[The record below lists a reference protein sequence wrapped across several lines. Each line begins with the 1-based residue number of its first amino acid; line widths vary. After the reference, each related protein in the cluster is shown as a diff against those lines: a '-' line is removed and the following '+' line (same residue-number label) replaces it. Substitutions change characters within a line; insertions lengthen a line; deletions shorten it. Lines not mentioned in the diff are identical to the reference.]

1 MRSWKKRWEEEL
13 DAKIPA
19 LDEKVKNAPIVT
31 AQKQEQQEKQDKPS
45 FLARVSEVFYAYKK
59 RIYAG
64 AATLAAAVLAL
75 CIALPLFNTPVKESV
90 ISVEINPCAVFS
102 VDKEG
107 IVTAVVAGNSDAD
120 VILSGGRAE
129 KLKGKTVEQATGMF
143 VDYAAR
149 LGYLN
154 LSATDKTAAVRV
166 SGCGNKNALKRVGET
181 LETYFQEKGAYAAVV
196 KENVSSEELC
206 SRVGMEAKETIEE
219 LATNL
224 KELPTLF
231 TQREID
237 TEEEIQGNLTE
248 ITANLLAKNKA
259 KILQNALDIAE
270 IATLASEIYEHEEAK
285 IPLYEIPSVGTIFVP
300 AHYWELIECEDIDFD
315 TFSIEFKKLL
325 SDMETA
331 LADYKSAYGIGLSSI
346 DEVNEIVE
354 DYMDMSLETYIDELL
369 VDFDFPTLFIHYLTI
384 SDLLENVGVKVPSTD
399 IEDWIYNFGSY
410 LNDEFERL
418 AEEAKQVYYEVREAL
433 TENVY
438 HDYTHTLEEEYGS
451 LSAYWNSLQN

>member
-31 AQKQEQQEKQDKPS
+31 AQKQEQQEKQAKPS
-45 FLARVSEVFYAYKK
+45 FLARVSEVFYAYKN

-90 ISVEINPCAVFS
+90 ISVEINPCAIFS

-270 IATLASEIYEHEEAK
+270 IDALNTQIEEHDDNDGFFFKNYWYVKDGEYTGEFAELLLQMEEKLAAYKENYGVLLESW
-285 IPLYEIPSVGTIFVP
+285 LDVQTV
-300 AHYWELIECEDIDFD
+300 
-315 TFSIEFKKLL
+315 L
-325 SDMETA
+325 SDYSDYTDNA
-331 LADYKSAYGIGLSSI
+331 L
-346 DEVNEIVE
+346 EI
-354 DYMDMSLETYIDELL
+354 YIDELL
-369 VDFDFPTLFIHYLTI
+369 VDFDFPTLCGNSLKIA
-384 SDLLENVGVKVPSTD
+384 DLLENVGVKMPNTD
-399 IEDWIYNFGSY
+399 IEDWIYSFGSY
-410 LNDEFERL
+410 LDDEFERL

>member
-1 MRSWKKRWEEEL
+1 MRLWKKRWEEEL

-31 AQKQEQQEKQDKPS
+31 AQKQEQQEKQENQGNQS
-45 FLARVSEVFYAYKK
+45 FFVRTSEVFYAYKK

-64 AATLAAAVLAL
+64 VATLAAAFLAL
-75 CIALPLFNTPVKESV
+75 CVALPLFNAPVNESV

-102 VDKEG
+102 VDKKG
-107 IVTAVVAGNSDAD
+107 FVMAVVAGNSDAD

-129 KLKGKTVEQATGMF
+129 KMKGKTIEQATEVF

-154 LSATDKTAAVRV
+154 LSATDKTSAVRV
-166 SGCGNKNALKRVGET
+166 SGCGNEKALKRVGEK
-181 LETYFQEKGAYAAVV
+181 LEAYFQEKGAYAAVI
-196 KENVSSEELC
+196 KESVSSEELC
-206 SRVGMEAKETIEE
+206 SRVGMEVKENIEE
-219 LATNL
+219 FAANL

-248 ITANLLAKNKA
+248 IAANLLARNKA

-270 IATLASEIYEHEEAK
+270 IDALNTQIEEHDDNGGFFFKDYWHIKDEEYTGDFAELLLQMEEKLATYKENYGVLLESWLDLQTVLFDYSNYTDNALEA
-285 IPLYEIPSVGTIFVP
+285 
-300 AHYWELIECEDIDFD
+300 
-315 TFSIEFKKLL
+315 
-325 SDMETA
+325 
-331 LADYKSAYGIGLSSI
+331 
-346 DEVNEIVE
+346 
-354 DYMDMSLETYIDELL
+354 YIDELL
-369 VDFDFPTLFIHYLTI
+369 VDFDSPTLFIHYLTI
-384 SDLLENVGVKVPSTD
+384 SSLLENVGVKVPSTD
-399 IEDWIYNFGSY
+399 IEDWIYNFGTY
-410 LNDEFERL
+410 LDDEFARL
-418 AEEAKQVYYEVREAL
+418 AQEAKQLYYETRVTL

-438 HDYTHTLEEEYGS
+438 YNYTHALEEEYGS

>member
-31 AQKQEQQEKQDKPS
+31 AQKQEQQEKQAKPS

-90 ISVEINPCAVFS
+90 ISVEINPCAIFS

-166 SGCGNKNALKRVGET
+166 SGCGNENALKRVGET

-270 IATLASEIYEHEEAK
+270 IDALNTQIEEHDDNDGFFFKNYWYVKDGEYTGEFAELLLQMEEKLAAYKENYGVLLESW
-285 IPLYEIPSVGTIFVP
+285 LDVQTV
-300 AHYWELIECEDIDFD
+300 
-315 TFSIEFKKLL
+315 L
-325 SDMETA
+325 SDYS
-331 LADYKSAYGIGLSSI
+331 DYTDNA
-346 DEVNEIVE
+346 
-354 DYMDMSLETYIDELL
+354 LETYIDELL
-369 VDFDFPTLFIHYLTI
+369 ADFDFPTLFIHYLTI

-410 LNDEFERL
+410 LDDEFARL